1 MRKTFLKV
9 SLFSFLAL
17 GMSTAF
23 VGCKDY
29 DDDIDQ
35 LRTEIAA
42 NKTAIEAI
50 NQKISQGA
58 ILNSVVPTEDGKG
71 IVISVTKDG
80 NTQKIGRASCR
91 ERGVRLV

>member
-42 NKTAIEAI
+42 NKTAIEDR
-50 NQKISQGA
+50 K
-58 ILNSVVPTEDGKG
+58 SVV
-71 IVISVTKDG
+71 
-80 NTQKIGRASCR
+80 
-91 ERGVRLV
+91 